1 MATISNPRTGQV
13 FRYFVN
19 LSVYDTLKRLRNY
32 RGFAGGAGLK
42 YEDILSTIGKIDLD
56 KLNDAQKKGL
66 AHILNNFDTA
76 KGLPSD
82 TVAFFKS
89 SGATFEV
96 LDIVKHID
104 QIADIQKTIPITSPS
119 GLNLKRVYDYVLK
132 DGWNVDKKAWS
143 PAAIQ
148 GRIKQSMKADLL
160 IPGEET
166 TGQIFRDIIAAQKG
180 IKVRWSFDARSNG
193 VLTPAQ
199 IKEMVE
205 KAALNEFPSLAKA
218 FKLNPKDYEKIAT
231 KKKFIDDIL
240 ENFDIEIGD
249 F

>member
-1 MATISNPRTGQV
+1 MSRSPNRSN
-13 FRYFVN
+13 
-19 LSVYDTLKRLRNY
+19 L
-32 RGFAGGAGLK
+32 
-42 YEDILSTIGKIDLD
+42 
-56 KLNDAQKKGL
+56 
-66 AHILNNFDTA
+66 
-76 KGLPSD
+76 
-82 TVAFFKS
+82 
-89 SGATFEV
+89 
-96 LDIVKHID
+96 
-104 QIADIQKTIPITSPS
+104 S

-199 IKEMVE
+199 IKEMV
-205 KAALNEFPSLAKA
+205 KSSAKKEFPSLAKA
-218 FKLNPKDYEKIAT
+218 FNLKIS
-231 KKKFIDDIL
+231 D
-240 ENFDIEIGD
+240 
-249 F
+249 